1 METDPKLSVRSD
13 PKMVEG
19 YEQLPDIVKKEVN
32 KLNKKKL
39 IDEIHLFKAPFIIG
53 EKGIPVI
60 KGNNLKRIDKKL
72 LEKIIFD
79 DNSYFKYQVK

>member
-1 METDPKLSVRSD
+1 M
-13 PKMVEG
+13 
-19 YEQLPDIVKKEVN
+19 
-32 KLNKKKL
+32 
-39 IDEIHLFKAPFIIG
+39 DEIHLFKAPITIG

-72 LEKIIFD
+72 LEKISFD